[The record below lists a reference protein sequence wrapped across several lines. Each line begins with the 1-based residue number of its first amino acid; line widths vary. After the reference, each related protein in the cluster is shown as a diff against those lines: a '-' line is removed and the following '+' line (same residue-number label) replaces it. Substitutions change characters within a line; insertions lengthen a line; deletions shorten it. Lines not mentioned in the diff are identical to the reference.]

1 MDLIYAN
8 EKAEDIGVLPD
19 YTFDLAFGKDEN
31 DFELTLDRNNH
42 CCKAGY
48 FIYIEGTEYGG
59 VVDSIQVNTDKEKVI
74 YMGRTWHG
82 ILSKKILCP
91 DDSQDY
97 LTVTGEANVVI
108 ASLIERIGL
117 SDMFEVSTED
127 SQVNINYQ
135 FARYIDAYTGIR
147 KMLVASGCKLIFKY
161 EKGRVELS
169 ALPFIDYSMDEQF
182 DSDQIALDI
191 QKNYNKVNHLICLGS
206 GELKDRQV
214 IHLYADKEGNISKT
228 QTFTGID
235 EQTEIYDYANAE
247 SLEELE
253 QGGIERLT
261 ECLSEGAVDVDFD
274 AEETVYDID
283 DVVGSIENVTG
294 IEVTAS
300 ITKKIV
306 TINQGTIKIKY
317 EVGEL

>member
-8 EKAEDIGVLPD
+8 EKAEDINVIHD

-31 DFELTLDRNNH
+31 NFELTLDRNNH
-42 CCKAGY
+42 CCKEGY

-59 VVDSIQVNTDKEKVI
+59 VIDSIQVITDTEKVI
-74 YMGRTWHG
+74 YKGRTWHG

-91 DDSQDY
+91 DNSQDY
-97 LTVTGEANVVI
+97 LTVNGEANSI
-108 ASLIERIGL
+108 ISSLLERIGL
-117 SDMFEVSTED
+117 SDMFEADTTD
-127 SQVNINYQ
+127 SQINISYQ
-135 FARYIDAYTGIR
+135 FARFIDAYTGFR
-147 KMLVASGCKLIFKY
+147 KMLVANGCKLIFKY
-161 EKGRVELS
+161 KMGRVVLS
-169 ALPFIDYSMDEQF
+169 TLPFVDYSKDEQF

-191 QKNYNKVNHLICLGS
+191 QKNYNKINHLICLGA

-214 IHLYADKEGNISKT
+214 IHLYADASGNISKT

-235 EQTEIYDYANAE
+235 EQTAIYDYPNAE
-247 SLEELE
+247 SLEVLE
-253 QGGIERLT
+253 QGGIERLK
-261 ECLSEGAVDVDFD
+261 ECIVEGAVAVDFD

-283 DVVGSIENVTG
+283 DVVGSRENVTG

-306 TINQGTIKIKY
+306 TIEKGTIKIKY
-317 EVGEL
+317 EVGE

>member
-19 YTFDLAFGKDEN
+19 YTFDLAFGKNEN
-31 DFELTLDRNNH
+31 NFELTMDRNNH

-59 VVDSIQVNTDKEKVI
+59 VIDSIQVNTDKEKVI
-74 YMGRTWHG
+74 YRGRTWHG

-108 ASLIERIGL
+108 GLLLERIGL
-117 SDMFEVSTED
+117 SDLFEASSED
-127 SQVNINYQ
+127 SEVNVNYK
-135 FARYIDAYTGIR
+135 FARYIDAYTGFR
-147 KMLVASGCKLIFKY
+147 KMLVNSGCKLIFTYKR
-161 EKGRVELS
+161 GRVVLS
-169 ALPFIDYSMDEQF
+169 TLPFVDYSKDKQF

-206 GELKDRQV
+206 GELKDRQI

-228 QTFTGID
+228 QTITGIN
-235 EQTEIYDYANAE
+235 EQTEIFDYANAE

-253 QGGIERLT
+253 QFGIDRMKECIT
-261 ECLSEGAVDVDFD
+261 EGSVGVDFD

-283 DVVGSIENVTG
+283 DIVGSVENTTG
-294 IEVTAS
+294 IEVIAS

-306 TINQGTIKIKY
+306 TINQGIIKIQY
-317 EVGEL
+317 EVGE

>member
-31 DFELTLDRNNH
+31 NFELTLDRNNH
-42 CCKAGY
+42 CCKKGY

-59 VVDSIQVNTDKEKVI
+59 VVDSIRVITDTEKVI
-74 YMGRTWHG
+74 YKGRTWHG

-97 LTVTGEANVVI
+97 LTVEGEANTII

-127 SQVNINYQ
+127 SGVNISYQ
-135 FARYIDAYTGIR
+135 FTRFIDAYTGIR
-147 KMLVASGCKLIFKY
+147 KMLVANGCKLIFKY
-161 EKGRVELS
+161 KEGRVELS
-169 ALPFIDYSMDEQF
+169 TLPFVDYSKDEQF

-191 QKNYNKVNHLICLGS
+191 QKNYNKINHLICLGS

-214 IHLYADKEGNISKT
+214 IHLYADASGNISKT

-235 EQTEIYDYANAE
+235 EQAEIYDYANA

-253 QGGIERLT
+253 QGGIERFK
-261 ECLSEGAVDVDFD
+261 ECLAEGAVGVDFD
-274 AEETVYDID
+274 SEETVYDID

-317 EVGEL
+317 EVGE